1 MLCVL
6 YKSNHA
12 ISQILPISLLILF
25 LPGACVSAKKY
36 RQVLQKTTQK
46 EQQLASLEKKQKA
59 RSAELQLLRDSA
71 ALLNNLKP

>member
-36 RQVLQKTTQK
+36 RKVLQQTAQK
-46 EQQLASLEKKQKA
+46 EKQLTYLEKKQKA
-59 RSAELQLLRDSA
+59 RITELQLLRDSA